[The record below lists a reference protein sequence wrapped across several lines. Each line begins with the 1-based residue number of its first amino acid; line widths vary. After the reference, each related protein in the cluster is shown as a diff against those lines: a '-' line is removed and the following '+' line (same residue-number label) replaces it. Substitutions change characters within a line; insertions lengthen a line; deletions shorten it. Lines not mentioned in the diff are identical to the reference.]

1 MNSLKILFEH
11 IKLLVFVLVSVLISP
26 GIVFAQW
33 VNDPSSNTKLV
44 IDPSD
49 PINLTALSDLTGG
62 AFVFWEDTKGTQQK
76 DIYYIRFDKNGEVSF
91 RADGKAVS
99 TRSGIKENPVAFV
112 EPYGNALVLW
122 RGKEKNSNELYVQK
136 LSKSGLRLWQNE
148 GVKLTDSRIEK
159 TDYALRVDKKGF
171 VHISYISKGSS
182 SSGRYSVK
190 YLLLN
195 PNGKI
200 LSDSLKGNL
209 YNSNNL
215 LTETEIVPDNKDG
228 RFIFWLE
235 NQGNKSLLKAQYV
248 SASGIK
254 MWGDKP
260 VTVSK
265 ENGNVIN
272 YTVGKLGNSVYIAI
286 TYQGTSKI
294 VYQNLVNDKGVFL
307 WGKDGNLLTYQK
319 GSQVNP
325 QFAFIDSSVV
335 VSWTN
340 EYEKRRDVY
349 IQRFDVKGS
358 RLWGNNGK
366 RITNVKGNQFGQRI
380 AYNQKGGIII
390 AWIDKPENNSPAN
403 LFIQKIDTKG
413 RLQWDSLG
421 VMIASS
427 KQIEKSYL
435 NLVSDGEGG
444 AIAVFKGTENRK
456 NDIYGQKIFST
467 GTYASQILGFNAEV
481 KNDSVKIS
489 WYAAN
494 ESEGINYTVYR
505 SGSGDSKEN
514 DWQLIGTLQKQNKS
528 ATNYYEFYDLP
539 DKSGSLYYKVAQNNQ
554 KSAPQFSSIEKV
566 DYFKDVE
573 SIMLGQNFPNPFSN
587 STTINFFLPEAS
599 EVTFEFF
606 NSNIEIVKK
615 VEDVE
620 YPAGKNEIVFDA
632 ENLPAGIYFYRLKVG
647 KFIEVKKMVLTE

>member
-1 MNSLKILFEH
+1 MKILFEH

-235 NQGNKSLLKAQYV
+235 NQGNKSLLKAQYI

-467 GTYASQILGFNAEV
+467 GTYASQILGFNSEV

-620 YPAGKNEIVFDA
+620 YPAGKNEILFEA

>member
-1 MNSLKILFEH
+1 LKILFEH

-260 VTVSK
+260 VTVSR

-494 ESEGINYTVYR
+494 ESEGINYNVYR

-514 DWQLIGTLQKQNKS
+514 DWQVIGTLQKQNKS

>member
-1 MNSLKILFEH
+1 MKILFEH